1 MVLINIATVTL
12 LSGGRFFYN
21 ISLGENLMTLGLL
34 SSLGSFFV
42 DELGVVMRQARRKR
56 AVRDLSMKVFI
67 TVPIRIVG
75 RIGNWSGVIVRFGL
89 G

>member
-1 MVLINIATVTL
+1 
-12 LSGGRFFYN
+12 
-21 ISLGENLMTLGLL
+21 MTLGLL
-34 SSLGSFFV
+34 SSLGPFFLNG
-42 DELGVVMRQARRKR
+42 LGLVIRQARRKR

>member
-12 LSGGRFFYN
+12 LSGGRFHYN

-34 SSLGSFFV
+34 SSLAPFFLY
-42 DELGVVMRQARRKR
+42 EPGLVMRLARRKR

-67 TVPIRIVG
+67 TFP
-75 RIGNWSGVIVRFGL
+75 N
-89 G
+89 